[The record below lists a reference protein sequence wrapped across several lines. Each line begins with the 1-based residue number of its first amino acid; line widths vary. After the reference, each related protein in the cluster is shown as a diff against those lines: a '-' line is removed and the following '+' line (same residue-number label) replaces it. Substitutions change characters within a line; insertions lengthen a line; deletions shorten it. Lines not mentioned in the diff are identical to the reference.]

1 MAAPLRYKKVL
12 LIDDDEMDIFISK
25 RVLHSAAF
33 AEEIILKN
41 AILPALHYIEELIFD
56 SGNPPDLIFL
66 DLNLP
71 GKDGFSF
78 LDQLNVMSAQSE
90 VDFRVVILTN
100 VRDSQRTEKAKS
112 YPMVAAV
119 LEKPLTPEAL
129 VHI

>member
-1 MAAPLRYKKVL
+1 MTATPRYKKVL
-12 LIDDDEMDIFISK
+12 VIDDDEMDIFISK
-25 RVLHSAAF
+25 RILHSAIF
-33 AEEIILKN
+33 AEEIILKT

-78 LDQLNVMSAQSE
+78 LDQLNIMSAQSE
-90 VDFRVVILTN
+90 IDFRVVILTN
-100 VRDSQRTEKAKS
+100 VRDSQKTEKAKN
-112 YPMVAAV
+112 YPMVEAV
-119 LEKPLTPEAL
+119 LEKPLTPDAL